1 VTAKFLSRSLSL
13 PLRQAKS
20 VLQGYWEQHKEEVTA
35 VWVVSGWVS
44 NGDGGK
50 AAAATPAA
58 AEAEGATVTAAAAE
72 AERAAGEQQMVK
84 EFRMRLVPSAHLAG
98 NPCPLVA
105 PHGRRREPRLC
116 SFISSAAAVPSGPH
130 PSITSLPPP
139 PVPHRR
145 VFFPPPP
152 PCSLSAVQPPP
163 ICLETLSKRPHP
175 SAHITAASPVPLRSP
190 AAASPPA
197 AAGAPGAA
205 KKDQHGQHPKAEA
218 SHLGIRQERE
228 GRKQPGQ
235 QEGHA
240 KQAELVGSVNQGAA
254 GLGESGNTDV
264 KRLKDSG
271 EGAAVPPPVAAAPA
285 AATTTTA
292 AAAAASRREDK
303 GAKHSSAGGAS
314 GGDGVAD
321 KGKKNTLMGMWKKSK
336 PQSEVKV
343 EKGGEAKA
351 VEEAPFGEMK
361 KGDRVQGQQKDVKEE
376 VVFGGGNGTAILD
389 VGGAANANGGGGGD
403 DDEEEEGV
411 GFLRGAGGRLGRQG
425 AKKKRRFAVED
436 EEEEEEGK
444 GGREGEE
451 EGKEEG
457 NEKRKEEGKEVDE
470 VRMGKEEAEAMNI
483 GAVDEGQET
492 AEVEKDVRE
501 GKEGDGELGGEGANG
516 DEGREGETLV
526 KEEAEMSQQ
535 DEEQGGKAVDE
546 RDDGQNGRCR
556 PDELKGGGRSGI
568 VLRCLKTDELKG
580 GGRSGKKVQI
590 EHEGAEGAAFGA
602 DSIRL
607 MKKGRRG
614 DEASGQE
621 EVVERDEEVK
631 GGGGGRDERRKAVVS
646 EAGVGK
652 QDKPEGAIT
661 SEEGK
666 GEKGV
671 KVKREHEAAEGGAF
685 GADSIRL
692 MKKGRKGCAEKDGE
706 KKEQRRLSGALKGKK
721 EEEEEEEGEGEAS
734 EGEEK
739 KEKEVKEEDE
749 MAEVECA
756 VRLTPKG
763 AGGMKGRSGGE
774 RRMVWKTDIDD
785 RGREVTRQ
793 VEVDEFGN
801 EVVAAAVDRAGEGEG
816 KSEGDIDTDG
826 GAMETGEHCN
836 TPEEAVPKQCT
847 RVVFRHITPPK
858 SRLHF
863 AKAAFR
869 CAHSTMPSA
878 SHHPRGAFSAAP
890 SSLPSAFLGNN
901 GRVAAQALCVLLI
914 LTLCLVYTTTNATS
928 RGPSDLIQQ
937 PGGGDAGAVGT
948 GGGGMGEAREA
959 EMRREKEE
967 ANLVRLNRLA
977 GGMPGS
983 DVRGWILSPM
993 HMAAAHGLGGAK
1005 SCVDVHV
1012 GTIGP
1017 GKVRGN
1023 HRHHTKSESFL
1034 IWGADARIRIENPSL
1049 PAGYA
1054 EVMLD
1059 AADVAVFTGPAGRAH
1074 ALENVDKQGRTL
1086 IFCEKSANAPDWP
1099 PPTGA
1104 PGAPMFPPLA
1114 AAAAATA
1121 PAGAANPAA
1130 AAAAVLEEPPEN
1142 EERDEEPTGGARRA
1156 MPLLLLLPGGGAST
1170 ATRPDEVEEVDD
1182 EEAEEVEEDG
1192 FFMLM
1197 RMVSPSCTPKI

>member
-1 VTAKFLSRSLSL
+1 VTAKFLSHSLSL

-84 EFRMRLVPSAHLAG
+84 EFRMRLVPSAHLAEAEEAMKGASAHIYSVQRRLPRDLAVLCAADGAMG
-98 NPCPLVA
+98 NGA
-105 PHGRRREPRLC
+105 RE
-116 SFISSAAAVPSGPH
+116 S
-130 PSITSLPPP
+130 
-139 PVPHRR
+139 
-145 VFFPPPP
+145 
-152 PCSLSAVQPPP
+152 SLSAVQPPP

-483 GAVDEGQET
+483 GAMDEGQET

-928 RGPSDLIQQ
+928 RGLSDLIQQ

-1086 IFCEKSANAPDWP
+1086 ILSACADTEWDPAHPDTDYHIWKD
-1099 PPTGA
+1099 
-1104 PGAPMFPPLA
+1104 M
-1114 AAAAATA
+1114 
-1121 PAGAANPAA
+1121 
-1130 AAAAVLEEPPEN
+1130 
-1142 EERDEEPTGGARRA
+1142 
-1156 MPLLLLLPGGGAST
+1156 
-1170 ATRPDEVEEVDD
+1170 
-1182 EEAEEVEEDG
+1182 
-1192 FFMLM
+1192 
-1197 RMVSPSCTPKI
+1197 

>member
-1 VTAKFLSRSLSL
+1 MLGRVSVLRYRMAAPAELAAMDPGVLDDIDAMVKDQERVVSTAARLESFSPNGCDREGEEAFPPTLPVPALPPSPLFRHHFSATAFPPSLFRHHFSATLLSASLPPPPLSATLPPATPLSAILSSPLPSASLSFLSSFPTS
-13 PLRQAKS
+13 
-20 VLQGYWEQHKEEVTA
+20 GYWEQHKEEVTA

-44 NGDGGK
+44 NGDGVKVK
-50 AAAATPAA
+50 A
-58 AEAEGATVTAAAAE
+58 AEGATGTAAGAE
-72 AERAAGEQQMVK
+72 AESAAGEQQMVK
-84 EFRMRLVPSAHLAG
+84 EFRMRLVPSALLAG

-105 PHGRRREPRLC
+105 C
-116 SFISSAAAVPSGPH
+116 SECRPAPTH
-130 PSITSLPPP
+130 PSHHCRLPLSPTAVCSP
-139 PVPHRR
+139 
-145 VFFPPPP
+145 PPPP
-152 PCSLSAVQPPP
+152 PCSLSAVQPQP

-175 SAHITAASPVPLRSP
+175 SAHITAASPIIFFPHRLCSLPLLLCSLSAVKPPPICLDILSKRPHPSAHITAASPVPSRSP

-197 AAGAPGAA
+197 AAGAGGAGAAAAAAAAAAAGAGGAPGAA

-240 KQAELVGSVNQGAA
+240 KQAELVGSVKQGAA
-254 GLGESGNTDV
+254 GLDESGNTDV
-264 KRLKDSG
+264 KRLKDN
-271 EGAAVPPPVAAAPA
+271 
-285 AATTTTA
+285 
-292 AAAAASRREDK
+292 
-303 GAKHSSAGGAS
+303 
-314 GGDGVAD
+314 

-361 KGDRVQGQQKDVKEE
+361 KADRVQGQRKGVKEE
-376 VVFGGGNGTAILD
+376 VVVGGGNGTAILG

-403 DDEEEEGV
+403 DDDEEEGV

-425 AKKKRRFAVED
+425 AKKKRRFAVEDEED

-457 NEKRKEEGKEVDE
+457 NEKRKEEGKEADE
-470 VRMGKEEAEAMNI
+470 VRMGKEVAEEMNI
-483 GAVDEGQET
+483 GAVDEGHEI

-501 GKEGDGELGGEGANG
+501 GKEGDGEVGGEGANG

-535 DEEQGGKAVDE
+535 DEEEGGKAVDDDE

-556 PDELKGGGRSGI
+556 PDELKGGGRSG
-568 VLRCLKTDELKG
+568 
-580 GGRSGKKVQI
+580 KKVKI

-614 DEASGQE
+614 DEARGQE
-621 EVVERDEEVK
+621 EVVERGEEVK
-631 GGGGGRDERRKAVVS
+631 GGGGGGRDERRKAVVS

-652 QDKPEGAIT
+652 QDGPEGAIT
-661 SEEGK
+661 TEEGK

-692 MKKGRKGCAEKDGE
+692 MKKGRKGCAEKDEE

-721 EEEEEEEGEGEAS
+721 EEEEEEEGEGDAS

-774 RRMVWKTDIDD
+774 RRM
-785 RGREVTRQ
+785 

-836 TPEEAVPKQCT
+836 TPEEPVPKQ
-847 RVVFRHITPPK
+847 
-858 SRLHF
+858 
-863 AKAAFR
+863 
-869 CAHSTMPSA
+869 STSDAGEGRGGGDVNRDGGMGGGE
-878 SHHPRGAFSAAP
+878 PRSTLEEP
-890 SSLPSAFLGNN
+890 D
-901 GRVAAQALCVLLI
+901 ALKQRS
-914 LTLCLVYTTTNATS
+914 S

-948 GGGGMGEAREA
+948 GGGGMGDAREA

-993 HMAAAHGLGGAK
+993 HMAAAHGLGG
-1005 SCVDVHV
+1005 
-1012 GTIGP
+1012 
-1017 GKVRGN
+1017 
-1023 HRHHTKSESFL
+1023 E
-1034 IWGADARIRIENPSL
+1034 
-1049 PAGYA
+1049 
-1054 EVMLD
+1054 
-1059 AADVAVFTGPAGRAH
+1059 
-1074 ALENVDKQGRTL
+1074 
-1086 IFCEKSANAPDWP
+1086 
-1099 PPTGA
+1099 
-1104 PGAPMFPPLA
+1104 
-1114 AAAAATA
+1114 
-1121 PAGAANPAA
+1121 
-1130 AAAAVLEEPPEN
+1130 
-1142 EERDEEPTGGARRA
+1142 
-1156 MPLLLLLPGGGAST
+1156 
-1170 ATRPDEVEEVDD
+1170 
-1182 EEAEEVEEDG
+1182 
-1192 FFMLM
+1192 
-1197 RMVSPSCTPKI
+1197 